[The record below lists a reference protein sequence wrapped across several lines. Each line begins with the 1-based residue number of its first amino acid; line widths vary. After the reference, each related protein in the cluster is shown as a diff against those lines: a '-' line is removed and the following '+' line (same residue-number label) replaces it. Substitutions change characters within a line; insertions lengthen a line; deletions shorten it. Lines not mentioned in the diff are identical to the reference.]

1 MVVPL
6 AVFSAKEPEAR
17 EEDRVIVSLTS
28 ETVIVRLLSTE
39 LVPSEAV
46 KVMV

>member
-1 MVVPL
+1 MIVPL
-6 AVFSAKEPEAR
+6 DVSSEKEPEVR